1 MDKRALDLR
10 PRAGG
15 THAVLAAS
23 GDPDVRRLLWD
34 TFHDERHR
42 YLVHEEETEDGAV
55 TLAQISRPAL
65 VVLDSD
71 LREGSGIEACRR
83 LRADRITRECRIVV
97 ISGYATA
104 EERQRALGAGA
115 NVFMLKPFSPLK
127 LMALAAQVEGAR
139 LAPPLID
146 WRRAAG

>member
-1 MDKRALDLR
+1 MEKRALDLK

-34 TFHDERHR
+34 TFHDDHHR

-55 TLAQISRPAL
+55 ALAQISRPTL

-71 LREGSGIEACRR
+71 LREGNGIDACRR
-83 LRADRITRECRIVV
+83 LRAERITRDCLIVV
-97 ISGYATA
+97 ISGYATV
-104 EERQRALGAGA
+104 EERRRALGAGA
-115 NVFMLKPFSPLK
+115 DAFMLKPFSPLK
-127 LMALAAQVEGAR
+127 LMAFAGQVQGAR
-139 LAPPLID
+139 TTPPWID